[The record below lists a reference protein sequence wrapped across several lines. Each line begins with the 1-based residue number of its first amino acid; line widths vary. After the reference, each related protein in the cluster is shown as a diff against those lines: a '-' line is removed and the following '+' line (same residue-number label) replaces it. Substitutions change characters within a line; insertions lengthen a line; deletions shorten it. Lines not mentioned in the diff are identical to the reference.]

1 MRQARLAPALLV
13 AIVTFSLAAQEPP
26 KFRGATVTTIR
37 AAGDLRRQ
45 IISLD
50 SSSERVWAGY
60 SIPIARTR
68 RVEVCCSYRCG
79 SCSLERDDVNITN
92 AGDDEFF
99 HLVAGL
105 LKSPHLPPRLTDALF
120 AIEEI
125 ARPEAQERLQVAV
138 LQNGALGT
146 GARLSSHTLRLGE
159 PRSGGASLSM
169 ALGVAAPEDGRSP
182 LRLRLRRSV
191 LQSSNLLS
199 GCEDFPE
206 ED

>member
-13 AIVTFSLAAQEPP
+13 AIVTVSLAAQEPP
-26 KFRGATVTTIR
+26 KFRGAIVTTIR

-92 AGDDEFF
+92 AGDDEFASS
-99 HLVAGL
+99 VAIL
-105 LKSPHLPPRLTDALF
+105 YR
-120 AIEEI
+120 
-125 ARPEAQERLQVAV
+125 V
-138 LQNGALGT
+138 QNGAITKIRPLGSCAVDAS
-146 GARLSSHTLRLGE
+146 GARIYWIEGVD
-159 PRSGGASLSM
+159 PRSSL
-169 ALGVAAPEDGRSP
+169 
-182 LRLRLRRSV
+182 
-191 LQSSNLLS
+191 
-199 GCEDFPE
+199 
-206 ED
+206 